1 MKIIRKTDHYSFKVE
16 NMEISLA
23 SPNIGEEEAQ
33 AVYDV
38 VKSGWLN
45 EGKKV
50 EIFEKNFADYIGSKY
65 GIAFFNGTVA
75 LHSVLA
81 ALNLK
86 PGDEVIVPSFTFIS
100 TANSVIF
107 TGAKPVFA
115 DIDENTFNIS
125 PDDVNEKIS
134 NRTRAIIPVHY
145 GGQSADMKQLCEIA
159 DDKELLLI
167 EDAAEAHGATYH
179 DRKVGTFGN
188 AGMFSFTPT
197 KNITTGEGGIITTND
212 KKLNERLR
220 LLKNHGQSSPY
231 HHIILGYNYRM
242 TEMQAAIGIE
252 QLKKLNGIISSKQK
266 NQEYLT
272 KKLSSIKGLTPPVV
286 PADRKHVYML
296 YTIKIDE
303 QVIGV
308 SRDTFMQNLQEK
320 GIMTKIYFPP
330 VHMQPYYRESGYS
343 DDRLPVT
350 EKIFNSVC
358 SLPCHSKLTKTELD
372 YIVNVI
378 KGIIY

>member
-1 MKIIRKTDHYSFKVE
+1 
-16 NMEISLA
+16 MEISLA
-23 SPNIGEEEAQ
+23 SPNIGEEEAR

-38 VKSGWLN
+38 VKTGWLN

-50 EIFEKNFADYIGSKY
+50 ESFENNFAEFIGTKY
-65 GIAFFNGTVA
+65 AVAFFNGTVA

-115 DIDENTFNIS
+115 DIDEKTFNLS

-134 NRTRAIIPVHY
+134 DRTRAIIPVHY
-145 GGQSADMKQLCEIA
+145 GGQAADMKPLCEIA
-159 DDKELLLI
+159 DDRNLLVV
-167 EDAAEAHGATYH
+167 EDAAEAHGATYQ
-179 DRKVGTFGN
+179 DKKVGTFGN

-197 KNITTGEGGIITTND
+197 KNITTGEGGMITTND
-212 KKLNERLR
+212 EKLSERLR
-220 LLKNHGQSSPY
+220 LLKNHGSSSPY

-252 QLKKLNGIISSKQK
+252 QLKKLNMIIDLKQK

-272 KKLSSIKGLTPPVV
+272 KKLSSIHGLTPPFV

-303 QVIGV
+303 KETGV
-308 SRDTFMQNLQEK
+308 SRDTFMQKLQEK

-330 VHMQPYYRESGYS
+330 VHMQPYYRENGYS
-343 DDRLPVT
+343 DVMLSVT
-350 EKIFNSVC
+350 EKIYHSVC
-358 SLPCHSKLTKTELD
+358 SLPCYSQLTKTELD
-372 YIVNVI
+372 YMINVI
-378 KGIIY
+378 KRVIN

>member
-1 MKIIRKTDHYSFKVE
+1 
-16 NMEISLA
+16 MEISLA
-23 SPNIGEEEAQ
+23 SPNIGEEEAR
-33 AVYDV
+33 AAYDV

-50 EIFEKNFADYIGSKY
+50 EIFEKNFAEYIGTKY

-86 PGDEVIVPSFTFIS
+86 QGDEVIVPSFTFIS

-115 DIDENTFNIS
+115 DIDEHTFNIS

-159 DDKELLLI
+159 DDKKLLLI
-167 EDAAEAHGATYH
+167 EDAAEAHGATYQN
-179 DRKVGTFGN
+179 RKVGSFGN

-212 KKLNERLR
+212 KKLNDRLR
-220 LLKNHGQSSPY
+220 LLKNHGQSSLY

-252 QLKKLNGIISSKQK
+252 QLKKLNGIILSKQK

-272 KKLSSIKGLTPPVV
+272 KKLSSIKCLTPPVV

-303 QVIGV
+303 KSTGL
-308 SRDTFMQNLQEK
+308 SRDAFMQNLIEK

-330 VHMQPYYRESGYS
+330 VHMQPYYKEIGYS
-343 DDRLPVT
+343 NEKLPVT
-350 EKIFNSVC
+350 EKIYNMVC
-358 SLPCHSKLTKTELD
+358 SLPCHSKLTKLEMD
-372 YIVNVI
+372 YIVDTI
-378 KGIIY
+378 KAMIH

>member
-1 MKIIRKTDHYSFKVE
+1 
-16 NMEISLA
+16 MEILLA

-33 AVYDV
+33 AAYDV

-50 EIFEKNFADYIGSKY
+50 ECFENNFAEFIGTNHAV
-65 GIAFFNGTVA
+65 AFFNGTVA
-75 LHSVLA
+75 LHSVLT
-81 ALNLK
+81 ALKLG

-125 PDDVNEKIS
+125 PDDTNEKIS
-134 NRTRAIIPVHY
+134 PRTRAIIPVHY
-145 GGQSADMKQLCEIA
+145 GGQAADMKQLCEIA
-159 DDKELLLI
+159 DDRNLLVI
-167 EDAAEAHGATYH
+167 EDAAEAHGATYRDH
-179 DRKVGTFGN
+179 KVGTFGK

-212 KKLNERLR
+212 EKLSGRLR
-220 LLKNHGQSSPY
+220 LLRNHGQISPY

-242 TEMQAAIGIE
+242 TEVQAAIGIE
-252 QLKKLNGIISSKQK
+252 QLKKLPGIISIKQK
-266 NQEYLT
+266 NQEYMT
-272 KKLSSIKGLTPPVV
+272 KKLSSIKGLTPPFV

-303 QVIGV
+303 KITGV
-308 SRDTFMQNLQEK
+308 SRDTFMRELQKK

-330 VHMQPYYRESGYS
+330 VHMQPFYRDIGY
-343 DDRLPVT
+343 DDKLPGT
-350 EKIFNSVC
+350 EKIFYSVC
-358 SLPCHSKLTKTELD
+358 SLPCHSKLTKIELD
-372 YIVNVI
+372 YIVNSV
-378 KGIIY
+378 KEIIR

>member
-1 MKIIRKTDHYSFKVE
+1 
-16 NMEISLA
+16 MEIPLA
-23 SPNIGEEEAQ
+23 SPNIGKEEAQ
-33 AVYDV
+33 AAYDV

-50 EIFEKNFADYIGSKY
+50 ECFENNFADFIGTKHA
-65 GIAFFNGTVA
+65 IAFFNGTVA

-81 ALNLK
+81 ALKLK
-86 PGDEVIVPSFTFIS
+86 QGDEVIVPSFTFIS

-115 DIDENTFNIS
+115 DIDEYTFNMS

-145 GGQSADMKQLCEIA
+145 GGQAADMKQLCEIA
-159 DDKELLLI
+159 DDNNLLMI

-212 KKLNERLR
+212 KKLSGNLR

-252 QLKKLNGIISSKQK
+252 QLKKLNLIIDLKQK

-272 KKLSSIKGLTPPVV
+272 KKLSSVNGLTPPFV

-303 QVIGV
+303 KESGI
-308 SRDTFMQNLQEK
+308 SRDAFMQKLEKK

-330 VHMQPYYRESGYS
+330 VHMQPYYKDIGYS
-343 DDRLPVT
+343 NQKLPVT

-358 SLPCHSKLTKTELD
+358 SLPCHSKLTKKELD
-372 YIVNVI
+372 FIVTTI

>member
-1 MKIIRKTDHYSFKVE
+1 
-16 NMEISLA
+16 MEISLA
-23 SPNIGEEEAQ
+23 SPNIGEEEAR

-38 VKSGWLN
+38 VKTGWLN

-50 EIFEKNFADYIGSKY
+50 ECFENNFAEFIGTKY
-65 GIAFFNGTVA
+65 AIAFFNGTVA

-115 DIDENTFNIS
+115 DIDEKTFNIS

-134 NRTRAIIPVHY
+134 DRTRAIIPVHY
-145 GGQSADMKQLCEIA
+145 GGQAADMKPLCEIA
-159 DDKELLLI
+159 DDRNLLVV
-167 EDAAEAHGATYH
+167 EDAAEAHGAIYQ
-179 DRKVGTFGN
+179 DKKVGTFGN

-212 KKLNERLR
+212 EKLSERLR
-220 LLKNHGQSSPY
+220 LLKNHGSSSPY

-252 QLKKLNGIISSKQK
+252 QLKKLTMIIDVKQK

-272 KKLSSIKGLTPPVV
+272 KKLSSIHGLTPPFV

-303 QVIGV
+303 KESGI
-308 SRDTFMQNLQEK
+308 SRDAFMQKLEEK

-330 VHMQPYYRESGYS
+330 VHMQPYYKEIGYS
-343 DDRLPVT
+343 NEKLPVT
-350 EKIFNSVC
+350 EKIYNSVC
-358 SLPCHSKLTKTELD
+358 SLPCHSKLTKSELD
-372 YIVNVI
+372 YMVTVI
-378 KGIIY
+378 KGIIQ

>member
-1 MKIIRKTDHYSFKVE
+1 
-16 NMEISLA
+16 MELSLA

-50 EIFEKNFADYIGSKY
+50 ECFENNFADYIGTKY

-81 ALNLK
+81 ALKLK

-115 DIDENTFNIS
+115 DIDEHTFNLS
-125 PDDVNEKIS
+125 PEDVHEKIS

-159 DDKELLLI
+159 DDNNLLLI

-179 DRKVGTFGN
+179 DRKVGTFGI

-220 LLKNHGQSSPY
+220 LLKNHGQSSQY

-266 NQEYLT
+266 NQEYVT
-272 KKLSSIKGLTPPVV
+272 KKLSSVKGVTPPVV

-296 YTIKIDE
+296 YTVKIDA
-303 QVIGV
+303 QTTGV
-308 SRDTFMQNLQEK
+308 SRDTFMQILREH

-330 VHMQPYYRESGYS
+330 VHMQPYYKKIGYS
-343 DDRLPVT
+343 NQKLPVT
-350 EKIFNSVC
+350 EKIFDSVC
-358 SLPCHSKLTKTELD
+358 SLPCHSKLTRSELD
-372 YIVNVI
+372 YIVTTI
-378 KGIIY
+378 KEIIY